1 MKKLFLSLFLA
12 MFSIA
17 LVWCTNN
24 ESQNVDESRL
34 DYLVLV
40 NKQHKLPD
48 DWEWKLNLV
57 EVQNA
62 YDEPI
67 QVEKEALEK
76 FNELREALLEEW
88 VDIELDSVYRSV
100 SKQQEIWDEF
110 LEKYGEE
117 YTKTYVAIPWFSE
130 HHTALALDICLI
142 KDWELIYENED
153 MVKEVEIFDKVH
165 AKLAD
170 YWFIL
175 RYLEGKEDITWYWY
189 EPWHLRYVWDV
200 DVAKTIMN
208 QWITLEEYLGEAEN
222 VGDDVG
228 DDVGDYDG
236 VDFWESAIY
245 SELDRQ
251 NAVDTIY
258 GVINYDWEFP
268 FTDVK
273 ISYMWDDF
281 SKDNLNYCKEMSD
294 ANNLNAWDEC
304 IVFTSSFH
312 TPKDSLVLE
321 SDSDISDY
329 TWYLGRAKGWEWKI
343 LTNWFN

>member
-62 YDEPI
+62 YDETI

-76 FNELREALLEEW
+76 FNELREALLEDW

-208 QWITLEEYLGEAEN
+208 QWITLEEYLGEAEI
-222 VGDDVG
+222 VG

-321 SDSDISDY
+321 PDSDISDY

-343 LTNWFN
+343 LSNWFN

>member
-1 MKKLFLSLFLA
+1 MKKLLLSLFFA
-12 MFSIA
+12 MFSFA

-24 ESQNVDESRL
+24 DSQNVDESRL

-62 YDEPI
+62 YDETI

-153 MVKEVEIFDKVH
+153 MVKEVEIFNKVYS
-165 AKLAD
+165 KLAD
-170 YWFIL
+170 
-175 RYLEGKEDITWYWY
+175 
-189 EPWHLRYVWDV
+189 
-200 DVAKTIMN
+200 
-208 QWITLEEYLGEAEN
+208 
-222 VGDDVG
+222 
-228 DDVGDYDG
+228 
-236 VDFWESAIY
+236 
-245 SELDRQ
+245 
-251 NAVDTIY
+251 
-258 GVINYDWEFP
+258 
-268 FTDVK
+268 
-273 ISYMWDDF
+273 
-281 SKDNLNYCKEMSD
+281 
-294 ANNLNAWDEC
+294 
-304 IVFTSSFH
+304 
-312 TPKDSLVLE
+312 
-321 SDSDISDY
+321 
-329 TWYLGRAKGWEWKI
+329 
-343 LTNWFN
+343 

>member
-12 MFSIA
+12 MFSFA

-24 ESQNVDESRL
+24 DSQNVDESRL

-62 YDEPI
+62 YDETI

-236 VDFWESAIY
+236 VDFWESDIY
-245 SELDRQ
+245 SELDLQ

-312 TPKDSLVLE
+312 TPKDSLVLDP
-321 SDSDISDY
+321 DSDISDY